1 MKAIICGFFA
11 AFTLAAAAS
20 AGDYVSG
27 YSRSNGTY
35 VAPHYKT
42 SPNSTVQDN
51 YSYKGNTNPYT
62 GSTGS
67 NYYRS
72 APSSAYYGGSSAGSY
87 SNSYGYRYGR

>member
-1 MKAIICGFFA
+1 MKAIVCGFVA
-11 AFTLAAAAS
+11 AFTLAVVAS

-51 YSYKGNTNPYT
+51 YSYRGNTNPYT

-72 APSSAYYGGSSAGSY
+72 APSSAYYGGSSASSY
-87 SNSYGYRYGR
+87 SNSSGYRYGR